1 METKRKMENW
11 RAQQLQAKC
20 PTEAQ
25 TDDMDTEEKPA
36 MQSGAESF
44 VDKLNEEFIVP
55 QSTNGILA
63 SREAEE
69 EPADNAATIVSFFHS
84 QPNNSGG
91 RLLHRHSAGWQI
103 FRGMEWIEMGVRRQE
118 IGIHREDPDKMVQFS
133 TAAERSMVAWNPS
146 AQSASALRH
155 FNHALGAEQLRHNT
169 HGPHTLFLG
178 SYPDIDYPMNEES
191 IPQPV
196 YRPSVSSEFSEVPG
210 EGVMSARRDSD
221 SQSLSQTTWMNSN
234 HSQSSDTETSSE
246 AWSFSKTL
254 KSPGL
259 RRRRP
264 AYTHQGA
271 SAQMSRQ
278 SFQDSEPPQPASL
291 SNSESDYNLHRNSFS
306 SQKSSN
312 SHRVL
317 TLASLKPNQE
327 MPFHP
332 HDQVPRES
340 QILSELEP
348 PDLSYNGR
356 WFNRKQQRSYSNP
369 NIAIEEHLEP
379 RMHSRSLY
387 SLPSETQLLGPNG
400 HPSRLEGLLNRAK
413 VRVRE
418 KDGLRRDRNLRI
430 ANLRARYPPPSPS
443 FSTTPSPPPSD
454 GDREPEWEEEVAL
467 MRHRA
472 LTVSKG
478 WKEQL
483 VDGDE
488 DDKRDRFV

>member
-20 PTEAQ
+20 PTEAR
-25 TDDMDTEEKPA
+25 TDDMDAEGKPA

-55 QSTNGILA
+55 QSANGILA

-69 EPADNAATIVSFFHS
+69 EPADDAATIVSFFHS
-84 QPNNSGG
+84 QPNNSEG
-91 RLLHRHSAGWQI
+91 RLLHRSSAGWQL
-103 FRGMEWIEMGVRRQE
+103 FRGLEWIEMGVRRQE
-118 IGIHREDPDKMVQFS
+118 IGIYREDADKMARS
-133 TAAERSMVAWNPS
+133 AAAAERSAIAWNPS
-146 AQSASALRH
+146 GQSASALCH
-155 FNHALGAEQLRHNT
+155 FNHTLGADQLRPNT
-169 HGPHTLFLG
+169 RGPHALFLG
-178 SYPDIDYPMNEES
+178 GYPDIDYPMNEES

-196 YRPSVSSEFSEVPG
+196 YQPAVSSEFSEVPG
-210 EGVMSARRDSD
+210 EGVMSARRNSD
-221 SQSLSQTTWMNSN
+221 SLSQSAWMNSN
-234 HSQSSDTETSSE
+234 HRQSSDPETSSE
-246 AWSFSKTL
+246 VWSFSKNL

-264 AYTHQGA
+264 TYTHHGA
-271 SAQMSRQ
+271 SAR
-278 SFQDSEPPQPASL
+278 PASL
-291 SNSESDYNLHRNSFS
+291 SKSESDYNLHRNSFS
-306 SQKSSN
+306 FQRSSD

-317 TLASLKPNQE
+317 TLGSLRPNQE
-327 MPFHP
+327 M
-332 HDQVPRES
+332 PRES
-340 QILSELEP
+340 QILSELEQ
-348 PDLSYNGR
+348 PDLSYNDR
-356 WFNRKQQRSYSNP
+356 WFNLKQQRSYSNP
-369 NIAIEEHLEP
+369 NIVIEEHLEP

-387 SLPSETQLLGPNG
+387 SLPSETQLPSG

-413 VRVRE
+413 VRLRE

-430 ANLRARYPPPSPS
+430 ANLRARYPSPSPS
-443 FSTTPSPPPSD
+443 FSTTPSPPPSN
-454 GDREPEWEEEVAL
+454 GDRDPEWEEEVAL

-483 VDGDE
+483 VDGDGDGDE

>member
-11 RAQQLQAKC
+11 IAQQLQAKH

-25 TDDMDTEEKPA
+25 TDDIDTEEKPA

-44 VDKLNEEFIVP
+44 VDKLNKNFIVP
-55 QSTNGILA
+55 QSANGILA

-69 EPADNAATIVSFFHS
+69 EPAEDAATIVSFFHS
-84 QPNNSGG
+84 QPNNSEG
-91 RLLHRHSAGWQI
+91 RLLHRSSAGWQI
-103 FRGMEWIEMGVRRQE
+103 YRELEWIEMGVRRQE
-118 IGIHREDPDKMVQFS
+118 IGIYREDADKMAQS
-133 TAAERSMVAWNPS
+133 AAAAERSARAWNPS

-155 FNHALGAEQLRHNT
+155 FNHALGADQLRPNT
-169 HGPHTLFLG
+169 RGPHTLFLG
-178 SYPDIDYPMNEES
+178 GYPDIDYPMNEES

-196 YRPSVSSEFSEVPG
+196 YQPAVSSEFSEVPG
-210 EGVMSARRDSD
+210 EGVMSARRNSD

-234 HSQSSDTETSSE
+234 HGQSSDTETSSE
-246 AWSFSKTL
+246 AWSFSKNL

-264 AYTHQGA
+264 TYTHQGA
-271 SAQMSRQ
+271 SA
-278 SFQDSEPPQPASL
+278 QPASL

-306 SQKSSN
+306 SQQSSD

-327 MPFHP
+327 MPGDP

-340 QILSELEP
+340 QILSEPEP
-348 PDLSYNGR
+348 PDLSYNDG

-369 NIAIEEHLEP
+369 NIVIAEHLEP
-379 RMHSRSLY
+379 RMHSRSMY

-413 VRVRE
+413 VRMRE

-430 ANLRARYPPPSPS
+430 ANLRARYPSPSPS
-443 FSTTPSPPPSD
+443 FSTPPSPPTSD
-454 GDREPEWEEEVAL
+454 GDRDPEWEEEVAL

>member
-11 RAQQLQAKC
+11 RAQQLQPKR
-20 PTEAQ
+20 PTEAR
-25 TDDMDTEEKPA
+25 TYDMDTGEKPA

-55 QSTNGILA
+55 QSANGILA

-69 EPADNAATIVSFFHS
+69 EPTDDAATIVSFFHS

-91 RLLHRHSAGWQI
+91 RLLHRSSASWQI
-103 FRGMEWIEMGVRRQE
+103 LRELEWIEMGVRRQE
-118 IGIHREDPDKMVQFS
+118 IGIHREDADKMTQS
-133 TAAERSMVAWNPS
+133 AAAARRSVGAWNPS

-155 FNHALGAEQLRHNT
+155 FNHALGADQLRPNT
-169 HGPHTLFLG
+169 RGPHSLFLG
-178 SYPDIDYPMNEES
+178 GYPDIDYPMNEES

-196 YRPSVSSEFSEVPG
+196 YQPAVSSEFSEVPG

-221 SQSLSQTTWMNSN
+221 SQSLSQTAWMNSN

-246 AWSFSKTL
+246 AWNFSKNL

-264 AYTHQGA
+264 TYTHQGA
-271 SAQMSRQ
+271 SAQ
-278 SFQDSEPPQPASL
+278 PAAL

-306 SQKSSN
+306 SQQSSD

-327 MPFHP
+327 MPGDP
-332 HDQVPRES
+332 HDQVPREP
-340 QILSELEP
+340 QISSEPEP
-348 PDLSYNGR
+348 PDLGYNDR

-369 NIAIEEHLEP
+369 NIVIEEHLEP

-387 SLPSETQLLGPNG
+387 SLPTETQLLGPDG
-400 HPSRLEGLLNRAK
+400 RPSRLEGLLNRAK

-430 ANLRARYPPPSPS
+430 ANLRARYPSPSPS

-488 DDKRDRFV
+488 DDKRDRLV